1 MATKN
6 KKKENKKDAGKGQN
20 AEPEDLTYRDLMS
33 DELFTQWQVNCE
45 LVDYLID
52 RSFGE
57 VQDKELKKRVP

>member
-6 KKKENKKDAGKGQN
+6 KKKENKKDTGKGQN

-45 LVDYLID
+45 LVDYLVD